1 MMRPISAI
9 MPGVL
14 SNIAAANVDLSLV
27 QPTRRPIFVVEGA
40 KVLDRRTRRW
50 MTVDQATQEML
61 RLAVELAAAED
72 PGLLIP
78 VVSAWPGPFGTHGK
92 LRTTRCRRPAWRG
105 QRNAARDLKP
115 PHACDVGCR
124 RWCAV

>member
-1 MMRPISAI
+1 MRPISAI
-9 MPGVL
+9 MPGVMA
-14 SNIAAANVDLSLV
+14 NIAAAANVDLSLV
-27 QPTRRPIFVVEGA
+27 QSSRRPIFVVEGA

-78 VVSAWPGPFGTHGK
+78 VVTALAWAIRDAREAENDPLP
-92 LRTTRCRRPAWRG
+92 PASMAR
-105 QRNAARDLKP
+105 AA
-115 PHACDVGCR
+115 
-124 RWCAV
+124 

>member
-1 MMRPISAI
+1 MRPISAI

-14 SNIAAANVDLSLV
+14 GNIAAAANVDLSLV

-78 VVSAWPGPFGTHGK
+78 VVNALAWAIRDAREAENDPLP
-92 LRTTRCRRPAWRG
+92 PATMAR
-105 QRNAARDLKP
+105 AA
-115 PHACDVGCR
+115 
-124 RWCAV
+124 

>member
-1 MMRPISAI
+1 MRPISAI

-14 SNIAAANVDLSLV
+14 SNIAAAANVDLSLV

-78 VVSAWPGPFGTHGK
+78 VVNALAWAIRDAREAENDPLP
-92 LRTTRCRRPAWRG
+92 PASMAR
-105 QRNAARDLKP
+105 AA
-115 PHACDVGCR
+115 
-124 RWCAV
+124 

>member
-1 MMRPISAI
+1 MRPISAI
-9 MPGVL
+9 MPGVMA
-14 SNIAAANVDLSLV
+14 NIAAANVDLSLV
-27 QPTRRPIFVVEGA
+27 QPSRQPIFVVEGA

-78 VVSAWPGPFGTHGK
+78 VVNALAWAIRDAREAENDPLP
-92 LRTTRCRRPAWRG
+92 PASMAR
-105 QRNAARDLKP
+105 AA
-115 PHACDVGCR
+115 
-124 RWCAV
+124 

>member
-1 MMRPISAI
+1 MRPISAI

-14 SNIAAANVDLSLV
+14 ANVAAAANVDLSLV
-27 QPTRRPIFVVEGA
+27 QPSRHPIFVVEGA

-78 VVSAWPGPFGTHGK
+78 VVSALAWAIRDAREAENDPLP
-92 LRTTRCRRPAWRG
+92 PASMAR
-105 QRNAARDLKP
+105 AA
-115 PHACDVGCR
+115 
-124 RWCAV
+124 

>member
-1 MMRPISAI
+1 MRPISAI

-14 SNIAAANVDLSLV
+14 GNIAAAANVDLSLV

-61 RLAVELAAAED
+61 RLAGELAAAED

-78 VVSAWPGPFGTHGK
+78 VVNALAWAIRDAREAENDPLP
-92 LRTTRCRRPAWRG
+92 PASMAC
-105 QRNAARDLKP
+105 AA
-115 PHACDVGCR
+115 
-124 RWCAV
+124 

>member
-1 MMRPISAI
+1 MRHVSAI

-14 SNIAAANVDLSLV
+14 GTIAAAANVDLSLV

-78 VVSAWPGPFGTHGK
+78 VVNALAWAIRDAREAENDPLP
-92 LRTTRCRRPAWRG
+92 PASMAR
-105 QRNAARDLKP
+105 AA
-115 PHACDVGCR
+115 
-124 RWCAV
+124 